1 MGVVWL
7 VTMVMIMV
15 ALVTMSM
22 IVVMV
27 MMPVLMDIIMVVQT
41 LAWPRAARVLVEN
54 QRFDGDGHGVG
65 RHADAAEIDIVEIP

>member
-1 MGVVWL
+1 MVRL

-27 MMPVLMDIIMVVQT
+27 MMPVLGNIIVVVQA
-41 LAWPRAARVLVEN
+41 LARPRAARVLVKN
-54 QRFDGDGHGVG
+54 Q
-65 RHADAAEIDIVEIP
+65 